1 MLPPAVGVWCYCAP
15 EIQRPTLILNSGLVW
30 LEIWSYVAHMSTVI
44 EIEAAIARLP
54 ADEQASLR
62 DRLLARAAT
71 KPKTGA
77 ELAALWPNSFH
88 LTPQEADDFERDLEA
103 AHQNPPKA
111 LAWE

>member
-1 MLPPAVGVWCYCAP
+1 MVWFYA
-15 EIQRPTLILNSGLVW
+15 I
-30 LEIWSYVAHMSTVI
+30 AMSTAV

-54 ADEQASLR
+54 AEEQASLR
-62 DRLLARAAT
+62 DRLMARTAT

-77 ELAALWPNSFH
+77 QLAALWPNSFH
-88 LTPQEADDFERDLEA
+88 LTSQEAVEFERDLES